1 MLPPQTKS
9 LHWPLSDP
17 AQATGTLEEQLQ
29 EFHKVRDE
37 IKKLVTS
44 LNNYAPMSINGT
56 SFSKHSF

>member
-29 EFHKVRDE
+29 EFRKVRDE
-37 IKKLVTS
+37 IEKLVTS
-44 LNNYAPMSINGT
+44 LNNYV
-56 SFSKHSF
+56 H